1 VFLWK
6 IILQVF
12 DYKLVS
18 IGSTVSQA
26 KREKNKPD
34 RRFGSGGGAGGGDF
48 APGLCSSKGEISPR
62 FSL

>member
-1 VFLWK
+1 MV
-6 IILQVF
+6 LQVF

-26 KREKNKPD
+26 KREKNKPGK
-34 RRFGSGGGAGGGDF
+34 RFGSSDEANGGDF
-48 APGLCSSKGEISPR
+48 APGFCSSKGEFSPL